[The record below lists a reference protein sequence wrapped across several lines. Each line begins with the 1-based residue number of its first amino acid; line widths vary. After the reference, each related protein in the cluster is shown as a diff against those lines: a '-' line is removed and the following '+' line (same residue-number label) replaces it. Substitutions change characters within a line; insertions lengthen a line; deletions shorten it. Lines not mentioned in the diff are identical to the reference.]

1 MITVIV
7 AEMLGAQR
15 GLGYLIMLYSQSY
28 NTART
33 FAVIVIVLVLVGS
46 LYGLVNKV
54 LKEDAVLSLG

>member
-1 MITVIV
+1 
-7 AEMLGAQR
+7 MLGAQR